1 MHELTKVEVWDIL
14 RLIAVEY
21 GEKLG
26 DTKADRDAA
35 KLRIDMWHAALNG
48 YPKEVVYAAVANV
61 MRTLPFRPKLA
72 DVCKEIRR
80 LQSLGEK
87 SDEELWVE
95 LSGVLAEVRH
105 NTEGYRYDFNGEGER
120 CRRSNERI
128 YAALSPE
135 IRDYLR
141 SISELITVAYMSDE
155 DLHYERSRF
164 MKRIG
169 EIREQARLR
178 RDTPKEVLELFA
190 GAVPQLTEG
199 R

>member
-26 DTKADRDAA
+26 NTKADRDAA

-95 LSGVLAEVRH
+95 LSGVLADVRH
-105 NTEGYRYDFNGEGER
+105 NTEGYRYDFDGEGER
-120 CRRSNERI
+120 CRVSNERI

-178 RDTPKEVLELFA
+178 RETPKEVLELFA

>member
-1 MHELTKVEVWDIL
+1 MKLTKTDVTTMIGIVYLESGQNVSENDIL
-14 RLIAVEY
+14 V
-21 GEKLG
+21 
-26 DTKADRDAA
+26 
-35 KLRIDMWHAALNG
+35 RIDFWYTAL
-48 YPKEVVYAAVANV
+48 KQFEREVVLAAFQNV
-61 MRTLPFRPKLA
+61 TMNTNYPVKLA
-72 DVCKEIRR
+72 DICKEIRR
-80 LQSLGEK
+80 LQALGEK

-95 LSGVLAEVRH
+95 LSDVLAQVRH
-105 NTEGYRYDFNGEGER
+105 NTEGYRYDFDGEGER
-120 CRRSNERI
+120 CRMSNERI

>member
-1 MHELTKVEVWDIL
+1 MHELTKVEIWDIL
-14 RLIAVEY
+14 RLVAVEY

-35 KLRIDMWHAALNG
+35 KLRIDMWHSALNG

-87 SDEELWVE
+87 PDEQLWVE
-95 LSGVLAEVRH
+95 LTGVLDKVRH
-105 NTEGYRYDFNGEGER
+105 NTEGYRYDYMDEGTR
-120 CRRSNERI
+120 CRKSNEQI
-128 YAALSPE
+128 YSALPTE
-135 IRDYLR
+135 IKDYLR
-141 SISELITVAYMSDE
+141 SISELITVAYMSSE
-155 DLHYERSRF
+155 DLRYEKARF

-178 RDTPKEVLELFA
+178 RDTPKEVLELLS

>member
-1 MHELTKVEVWDIL
+1 MHELTKVEIWDIL

-87 SDEELWVE
+87 SDEQLWVE
-95 LSGVLAEVRH
+95 LTGVLDKVRH
-105 NTEGYRYDFNGEGER
+105 NTEGYRYDYMDEGAR
-120 CRRSNERI
+120 CRKSNEQI
-128 YAALSPE
+128 YAALPTE
-135 IRDYLR
+135 IKDYLR
-141 SISELITVAYMSDE
+141 SISELITVAYMSSE
-155 DLHYERSRF
+155 DLRYEKARF

-178 RDTPKEVLELFA
+178 RDRPKEVLELLS

>member
-35 KLRIDMWHAALNG
+35 KLRIDMWHAALNS
-48 YPKEVVYAAVANV
+48 YPKEVVHTAVANV

-178 RDTPKEVLELFA
+178 RETPKEVLELFA
-190 GAVPQLTEG
+190 GAFPQLTEG
-199 R
+199 I